1 MSNNDLKTTEFNNI
15 QMEEE
20 KSPNIPIEEEEE
32 IPTPPMKKKGR
43 PLGSKK
49 AKPVLPKPV
58 LQLDTPVV
66 EVPPPPP
73 IKLMCD
79 AETQTE
85 VEEVEEN
92 VPCVECSKKRSK
104 KDNPNY
110 WKEYYAENKAKLIQ
124 QKKDWR
130 DKNKDKIN
138 TEKRKEYQKEYDAKH
153 KEKIKARRERLIVCE
168 CGETLKHYSLLNH
181 RKKSKTHTLK
191 IELKIAKG
199 ENIVPVASMAE
210 EDGASDTSSLSGEGS
225 AEEPV

>member
-1 MSNNDLKTTEFNNI
+1 
-15 QMEEE
+15 MEEK
-20 KSPNIPIEEEEE
+20 KSPIIPNEKEEE
-32 IPTPPMKKKGR
+32 IPIVGYAKPKPKKGR

-49 AKPVLPKPV
+49 AKPVL
-58 LQLDTPVV
+58 QLDPPVV
-66 EVPPPPP
+66 EILPPPPTK
-73 IKLMCD
+73 IMCD

-110 WKEYYAENKAKLIQ
+110 WKEYYAENKEKLIQ
-124 QKKDWR
+124 QKKQWR

-153 KEKIKARRERLIVCE
+153 KDKIKARRERLIVCE
-168 CGETLKHYSLLNH
+168 CGEELKHYSLLNH

-199 ENIVPVASMAE
+199 EIIIPVASME
-210 EDGASDTSSLSGEGS
+210 EEDTSSTASSDLSS
-225 AEEPV
+225 SSNEEPIETPIET

>member
-1 MSNNDLKTTEFNNI
+1 MDEKKT
-15 QMEEE
+15 
-20 KSPNIPIEEEEE
+20 PNIPNEEEEE
-32 IPTPPMKKKGR
+32 IQIVGYAKPKPKKGR

-49 AKPVLPKPV
+49 AKPVL
-58 LQLDTPVV
+58 QLDPPV

-73 IKLMCD
+73 TKIMCD

-110 WKEYYAENKAKLIQ
+110 WKEYYAENKAKLTQ
-124 QKKDWR
+124 QKKEWR
-130 DKNKDKIN
+130 DKNKHKIN
-138 TEKRKEYQKEYDAKH
+138 TEKRKEYQKAYDSAH
-153 KEKIKARRERLIVCE
+153 KDKIKARRERLIVCE

-181 RKKSKTHTLK
+181 RKRSKSHTLK

-199 ENIVPVASMAE
+199 EIIVPVASME
-210 EDGASDTSSLSGEGS
+210 EEDTSSTASSDLSGS
-225 AEEPV
+225 SSEEPTETPIET

>member
-1 MSNNDLKTTEFNNI
+1 MDEQKTPI
-15 QMEEE
+15 I
-20 KSPNIPIEEEEE
+20 PNEEEEE
-32 IPTPPMKKKGR
+32 IPTPIMVVKPKKGR

-49 AKPVLPKPV
+49 AKPVLLPDFPI
-58 LQLDTPVV
+58 V

-73 IKLMCD
+73 TKIMCD

-85 VEEVEEN
+85 VEEVEEEN

-110 WKEYYAENKAKLIQ
+110 WKEYYAENKAKLTQ

-130 DKNKDKIN
+130 DKNKHKIN
-138 TEKRKEYQKEYDAKH
+138 TEKRKEYQKAYDSAH
-153 KEKIKARRERLIVCE
+153 KDKIKARRERLIVCE

-181 RKKSKTHTLK
+181 RKKSKTHKLK

-199 ENIVPVASMAE
+199 ENIVPVASME
-210 EDGASDTSSLSGEGS
+210 EEDTSSTASSDLSS
-225 AEEPV
+225 SSNEEPTEENT